1 MQGTASDGDPILP
14 MSRLSLQATLC
25 QGALK
30 KLSPTACVERGE
42 ENEEVSSFPAIKIT
56 PLRVMSVA
64 HVAARLDLLLNICSI
79 DHTTRPT
86 YIFTHILLIYY
97 LYITYILL
105 IYYLFICST

>member
-30 KLSPTACVERGE
+30 KLSLTACVETGE

-64 HVAARLDLLLNICSI
+64 HVAVRLDLLLYICSI
-79 DHTTRPT
+79 DHTTWPDT
-86 YIFTHILLIYY
+86 NDGQVTKYEIN
-97 LYITYILL
+97 
-105 IYYLFICST
+105 